1 MAGQLQASDVWAAIS
16 GGKRIGIPGLLVV
29 ETLSDDLTLDTTY
42 GNLMALDPGGSAR
55 DVTLP
60 AAFDG
65 GWYFIVNSA
74 DAAET
79 ITVKDDGGS
88 TVATV
93 AQNRAAIVA
102 SNATGWSQVVLFVTA

>member
-1 MAGQLQASDVWAAIS
+1 MAGNITASDVWAAIS

-42 GNLMALDPGGSAR
+42 GNLMTLDPGGSAR

-60 AAFDG
+60 AAING
-65 GWYFIVNSA
+65 GWYFIANSA

-79 ITVKDDGGS
+79 ITVKDSSGS

-93 AQNRAAIVA
+93 AQNRAVIVS
-102 SNATGWSQVVLFVTA
+102 SNASGWSQVVLFVTA